1 MALDIFSVDG
11 AGLQVENYIYM
22 YHLQEFIVLPS
33 FIDSV
38 TESFGISWQ
47 QSTPLGRSAP
57 IYSFQSAGPR
67 TLQLTFDLHRDLM
80 YQINKDVSDAK
91 VALGDDYVDTL
102 IKDLQAC
109 VLPDYDGTSKAVNPP
124 VIALR
129 VGEDIFIKGVITSQ
143 LGITWHYPL
152 LSNGKYANM
161 SINLSIAEIDPYD
174 ARTARVVGSYRNIN
188 TDLEYGNIYDVVNDP
203 FYSSPFDEYGGIV
216 GGGRAI
222 GNQQNTQRPSSSTG
236 VDITDDYG
244 GIVGGGRAIGIN
256 PTSSSSTV
264 NQPSITPK
272 NNSNGVLDEY
282 GGIVDGGRAIG
293 LNPTTNNATNA
304 RREIDLTMNPKASTT
319 TTVLQEIGGAALD
332 VLDTLTTPSKF
343 FDELVRSGKNIVG
356 FITDTGEY
364 IPQTPSNTTNNNG
377 KF

>member
-1 MALDIFSVDG
+1 
-11 AGLQVENYIYM
+11 
-22 YHLQEFIVLPS
+22 
-33 FIDSV
+33 
-38 TESFGISWQ
+38 
-47 QSTPLGRSAP
+47 
-57 IYSFQSAGPR
+57 
-67 TLQLTFDLHRDLM
+67 M

-174 ARTARVVGSYRNIN
+174 ARTARIVGSYRNIN
-188 TDLEYGNIYDVVNDP
+188 TNLEYGNIYDVVNDP
-203 FYSSPFDEYGGIV
+203 FYSAPFDEYGGIV

-222 GNQQNTQRPSSSTG
+222 GNMQNVQR
-236 VDITDDYG
+236 
-244 GIVGGGRAIGIN
+244 
-256 PTSSSSTV
+256 PTSSQV
-264 NQPSITPK
+264 GIDD
-272 NNSNGVLDEY
+272 GILDEY
-282 GGIVDGGRAIG
+282 GGIAGGGRAIG
-293 LNPTTNNATNA
+293 LNPTSSTVNQPQITSKNDSNRILDEYGGIVSGGRAIGLNSTTRND
-304 RREIDLTMNPKASTT
+304 RTTSREIDLTMNPKSTT
-319 TTVLQEIGGAALD
+319 SPTFLQELGGAALD
-332 VLDTLTTPSKF
+332 TLDILTTPSRF
-343 FDELVRSGKNIVG
+343 VEELVRSGKNIIG

-364 IPQTPSNTTNNNG
+364 IPQKPNNTANTG